1 MIRMFVH
8 GTLFLIS
15 ASAPRHDM
23 CYSVC
28 GMMHINDPLLLIEKS
43 SPCSGASGVPLYSLN
58 GVLQYVQYHK

>member
-1 MIRMFVH
+1 
-8 GTLFLIS
+8 
-15 ASAPRHDM
+15 M

-58 GVLQYVQYHK
+58 GVLQYVQTINNMC